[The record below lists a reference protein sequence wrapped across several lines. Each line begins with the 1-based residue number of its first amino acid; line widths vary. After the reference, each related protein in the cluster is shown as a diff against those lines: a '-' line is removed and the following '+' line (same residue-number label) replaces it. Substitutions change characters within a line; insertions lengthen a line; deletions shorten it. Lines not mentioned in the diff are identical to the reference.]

1 MAREITADWVMRHCK
16 SMQRRYRL
24 RDSKWSDVRAVRRG
38 ELDINFPDL
47 VSDAFPEPIVT
58 FIDPTARDLAEM
70 LAPLP
75 SFNCSSVSMRND
87 TERKR
92 ADLRTRIALN
102 YVNHSRLGEQM
113 LMGADQYF
121 TYGMCVLYVEPDY
134 KAKLPRIV
142 IEDAE
147 GGYPEYD
154 RWGRILSYTKRWW
167 ADAGVLADLYP
178 EYADQIVSSSREISG
193 GDENRTEM
201 IRYWDDDGQTL
212 IFAGK
217 HAAILDY
224 VPNRTR
230 DLPMVIARRPWLD
243 GHTPRGQFDGI
254 VWTELAADE
263 LAKLTLE
270 MVQKQ
275 VQAPLAVPP
284 DVQEVSY
291 GPDAIIRSATPE
303 KIKRVGMEATNL
315 SFVENNS
322 LTEQMRLGARYPATR
337 AGVADASVITGRGV
351 AALQG
356 GLDSQISS
364 GQEVFRNAF
373 VDVMSI
379 CFKTDE
385 VVWPS
390 KEKQFRGIAEGVPY
404 DVAYTPKR
412 DIDGNYSCDV
422 TYGIASGMDPAR
434 AIVMLLQLRAEKCFS
449 RDFMTRQLPFEINT
463 TEETAKVA
471 VEDTREALLQSVFG
485 YAQALPAMAAQG
497 MDPSDAVAKLAMI
510 VKGLQKGKSVEDV
523 VAEAFKPP
531 AAPPQA
537 AADATNA
544 PTPGPGE
551 GSVPPGPG
559 GAGGG
564 PGGALGPSGLMQGVA
579 PGQAGMAPGGRPDIQ
594 TLLAGLTGG
603 GKPSMSARVQ
613 KQRRV

>member
-1 MAREITADWVMRHCK
+1 MARDVTADWVMRHCRN
-16 SMQRRYRL
+16 MQRRYRL

-75 SFNCSSVSMRND
+75 SFNCSSVSMRSD
-87 TERKR
+87 AERKR
-92 ADLRTRIALN
+92 ADIRTRIALN
-102 YVNHSRLGEQM
+102 YVHHSRLGEQM

-121 TYGMCVLYVEPDY
+121 TYGMCVMYVEPDY

-178 EYADQIVSSSREISG
+178 EYADQIVMASREVSG

-201 IRYWDDDGQTL
+201 IRYWDDNGQTL
-212 IFAGK
+212 IYAGK
-217 HAAILDY
+217 SAGILDY
-224 VPNRTR
+224 VPNKVNQI
-230 DLPMVIARRPWLD
+230 PMVIARRPWLD
-243 GHTPRGQFDGI
+243 NHTPKGQFDGI

-263 LAKLTLE
+263 LAKLNLE
-270 MVQKQ
+270 LAQKV
-275 VQAPLAVPP
+275 VQAPLATPP
-284 DVQEVSY
+284 DVQEISY
-291 GPDAIIRSATPE
+291 GPDAVIRSSTPE
-303 KIKRVGMEATNL
+303 KIRRVGMETSQL
-315 SFVENNS
+315 SFLESNV
-322 LTEQMRLGARYPATR
+322 LTDQMRLGARYPATR
-337 AGVADASVITGRGV
+337 AGVADASIITGRGV
-351 AALQG
+351 QALQG
-356 GLDSQISS
+356 GLDSQITS

-373 VDVMSI
+373 IDIMSI

-385 VVWPS
+385 TVWPS
-390 KEKQFRGIAEGVPY
+390 AERRYQGIAEGIPY
-404 DVAYTPKR
+404 DVTYIPKR

-449 RDFMTRQLPFEINT
+449 RDFMTRQLPFEINV
-463 TEETAKVA
+463 TEEVAKVN

-497 MDPSDAVAKLAMI
+497 MDPSEIVAKLAMV
-510 VKGLQKGKSVEDV
+510 VKGLQKGKAVEDV
-523 VAEAFKPP
+523 ISEAFPPP
-531 AAPPQA
+531 APPPETAPEEA
-537 AADATNA
+537 GA
-544 PTPGPGE
+544 
-551 GSVPPGPG
+551 VG
-559 GAGGG
+559 GAGGPG
-564 PGGALGPSGLMQGVA
+564 AGLGGAPGGPPTALNATGLMQGVA
-579 PGQAGMAPGGRPDIQ
+579 PGQAGSAPGGRPDIQ
-594 TLLAGLTGG
+594 TMLAGLTNGG
-603 GKPSMSARVQ
+603 RPTMSARVQ
-613 KQRRV
+613 KQRRI

>member
-1 MAREITADWVMRHCK
+1 MAEISADWVMRHTRN
-16 SMQRRYRL
+16 MQRRYRQ

-75 SFNCSSVSMRND
+75 SFNCSSVSMRSD
-87 TERKR
+87 AERKR
-92 ADLRTRIALN
+92 ADTRTRIGLN

-113 LMGADQYF
+113 LMGADQYI
-121 TYGMCVLYVEPDY
+121 TYGNCVMYVEPDF

-142 IEDAE
+142 IEDAT
-147 GGYPEYD
+147 GGYPEHD

-178 EYADQIVSSSREISG
+178 EYADRITNASREVSG
-193 GDENRTEM
+193 GDENRTEL
-201 IRYWDDDGQTL
+201 IRYWNDDGQTL
-212 IFAGK
+212 VFAGK
-217 HAAILDY
+217 HAGILDF
-224 VPNRTR
+224 VPNRISQI
-230 DLPMVIARRPWLD
+230 PMVIARRPWLD
-243 GHTPRGQFDGI
+243 SHTPRGQFDGI

-270 MVQKQ
+270 MAQKT

-291 GPDAIIRSATPE
+291 GPDAVIRSATPE
-303 KIKRVGMEATNL
+303 KIRHVGMDASNMGFLEGNAL
-315 SFVENNS
+315 V
-322 LTEQMRLGARYPATR
+322 EQMRLGARYPATR
-337 AGVADASVITGRGV
+337 AGVADASIITGRGV
-351 AALQG
+351 QALQG
-356 GLDSQISS
+356 GLDSQVQS

-373 VDVMSI
+373 VDLMSI

-385 VVWPS
+385 VVWPNQQ
-390 KEKQFRGIAEGVPY
+390 KRFQGIAEGIPY

-449 RDFMTRQLPFEINT
+449 RDFMTRQLPFEINI
-463 TEETAKVA
+463 TEEAAKVQ

-497 MDPSDAVAKLAMI
+497 MDPSEIVGKLAGI
-510 VKGLQKGKSVEDV
+510 VQGLQKGKAVEDV
-523 VAEAFKPP
+523 VAAAFPPP
-531 AAPPQA
+531 APAPDAPPEA
-537 AADATNA
+537 A
-544 PTPGPGE
+544 PEPLGGPG
-551 GSVPPGPG
+551 GPGGPG

-564 PGGALGPSGLMQGVA
+564 PGMAPGALGATGLMQGVA
-579 PGQAGMAPGGRPDIQ
+579 PGQAGQAPGGRPDIQ

-603 GKPSMSARVQ
+603 GKPTMSARVQ